1 MATDNTAQ
9 LLQSLALDRSTPPRP
24 RRWPWAVLISVL
36 MLGAAGGWW
45 QQQRPLRVA
54 TALLTL
60 QNPGSSAERSVLEA
74 TGYVTARRQAT
85 VSAKIT
91 GRVETVLIEE
101 GQRVKAGDILARLDA
116 TDADAELAL
125 LRAQS
130 DAATALL
137 ADLEVQIRQATR
149 DAARQTELAAR
160 KLTSTQNLEDAGT
173 RLASLRARLSSQQR
187 QLTVAA
193 RGVAKAEVA
202 LANTI
207 IRAPFDGVITVK
219 AAQPGEIVSPISAG
233 GGFTRTGIGT
243 LVDMRS
249 LEIEVDV
256 NEAYI
261 SRVRDG
267 QPVSAMLNAYP
278 DWTLPAHVITII
290 PTADRAKA
298 TVKVRIAIDTQNPRI
313 VPDMGVRVSFMEEP
327 GQTGN
332 APLKPMVLAPI
343 SALVVDGDRNLLWVL
358 SDGRARAR
366 AVQLGQQIKDA
377 REIVSGANAGDTV
390 VLNPPADLP
399 EGARVAPKTGE

>member
-9 LLQSLALDRSTPPRP
+9 LLQSLALDRSAPPRP
-24 RRWPWAVLISVL
+24 RRWPWALFISVL
-36 MLGAAGGWW
+36 ILGAAGWWW
-45 QQQRPLRVA
+45 QQQRPLRVS

-60 QNPGSSAERSVLEA
+60 QNPGRATERSVLEA

-130 DAATALL
+130 DAATAQL

-243 LVDMRS
+243 LVDMSS

-267 QPVSAMLNAYP
+267 QPVTAMLNAYP

-298 TVKVRIAIDTQNPRI
+298 TVKVRIAIDTQDPRI
-313 VPDMGVRVSFMEEP
+313 VPDMGVRVSFMEESAQAGSP
-327 GQTGN
+327 PP
-332 APLKPMVLAPI
+332 APIVLAPI
-343 SALVVDGDRNLLWVL
+343 SALVVDGDRNLLWVV

-399 EGARVAPKTGE
+399 DGARVAPKTGE

>member
-9 LLQSLALDRSTPPRP
+9 LLQSLALDRSAPPRP
-24 RRWPWAVLISVL
+24 RRWPWALFISVL
-36 MLGAAGGWW
+36 ILGAAGWWW
-45 QQQRPLRVA
+45 QQQRPLRVS

-60 QNPGSSAERSVLEA
+60 QNPGRATERSVLEA

-130 DAATALL
+130 DAATAQL

-173 RLASLRARLSSQQR
+173 RLASLRARLGSQQR

-243 LVDMRS
+243 LVDMSS

-267 QPVSAMLNAYP
+267 QPVTAMLNAYP

-298 TVKVRIAIDTQNPRI
+298 TVKVRIAIDTQDPRI
-313 VPDMGVRVSFMEEP
+313 VPDMGVRVSFMEESAQAGSP
-327 GQTGN
+327 PP
-332 APLKPMVLAPI
+332 APIVLAPV
-343 SALVVDGDRNLLWVL
+343 SALVVDGDRNLLWVV

>member
-9 LLQSLALDRSTPPRP
+9 LLQSLALDRTAPPRP
-24 RRWPWAVLISVL
+24 RRWPWALVISVL
-36 MLGAAGGWW
+36 VLGGAGWWW
-45 QQQRPLRVA
+45 QQQRPLRVS

-60 QNPGSSAERSVLEA
+60 QNPGRATERSVLEA

-130 DAATALL
+130 DAAQALL

-160 KLTSTQNLEDAGT
+160 KLTATQNLEDAGT

-243 LVDMRS
+243 LVDMSS

-267 QPVSAMLNAYP
+267 QPVTAMLNAYP

-298 TVKVRIAIDTQNPRI
+298 TVKVRIAIDTQDPRI

-327 GQTGN
+327 GQTGSTL
-332 APLKPMVLAPI
+332 PKPMVLAPV
-343 SALVVDGDRNLLWVL
+343 SALIVNGDRNLLWVV
-358 SDGRARAR
+358 SEGRARAR

>member
-9 LLQSLALDRSTPPRP
+9 LLQSLALDRSAPPRP
-24 RRWPWAVLISVL
+24 RRWPWAVFISVL
-36 MLGAAGGWW
+36 ILGAAGWWW
-45 QQQRPLRVA
+45 QQQRPLRVS

-60 QNPGSSAERSVLEA
+60 QNPGSATERSVLEA

-160 KLTSTQNLEDAGT
+160 KLTSSQNLEDAGT

-243 LVDMRS
+243 LVDMSS

-267 QPVSAMLNAYP
+267 QPVTAMLNAYP

-298 TVKVRIAIDTQNPRI
+298 TVKVRIAIDTQDARI
-313 VPDMGVRVSFMEEP
+313 VPDMGVRVSFMEESAQAGSP
-327 GQTGN
+327 PP
-332 APLKPMVLAPI
+332 ASIVLAPV
-343 SALVVDGDRNLLWVL
+343 SALVVDGDRNLLWVV

-366 AVQLGQQIKDA
+366 AVQLGQQIQDS

>member
-9 LLQSLALDRSTPPRP
+9 LLQSLALDRTAPPRP
-24 RRWPWAVLISVL
+24 RRWPWALLIGVLI
-36 MLGAAGGWW
+36 LGAAGGWW
-45 QQQRPLRVA
+45 QQQRPLRVS

-60 QNPGSSAERSVLEA
+60 QTPGSATERSVLEA

-202 LANTI
+202 LANTV

-243 LVDMRS
+243 LVDMSS

-267 QPVSAMLNAYP
+267 QPVTAMLNAYP

-298 TVKVRIAIDTQNPRI
+298 TVKVRIAIDTQDPRI
-313 VPDMGVRVSFMEEP
+313 VPDMGVRVSFMDEARP
-327 GQTGN
+327 SGGPPP
-332 APLKPMVLAPI
+332 APMVLAPV
-343 SALVVDGDRNLLWVL
+343 SALVVDGDRNLLWVV

-366 AVQLGQQIKDA
+366 TVALGQQIKDA

-390 VLNPPADLP
+390 VLNPPADLRD
-399 EGARVAPKTGE
+399 GARVAPKTGE